1 MQHFAA
7 VTDFNITITL
17 LIYLYDISSL
27 YICISVYLN
36 IFSISKQD
44 LRE

>member
-27 YICISVYLN
+27 YICISVYLY